1 MEVSDAA
8 AVIVASATT
17 FAVGLLLWAAIALI
31 GAVRDLR
38 GAVVQ
43 LREEALP
50 VVAAMRRT
58 VDEAGA
64 ELDRVD
70 SLLGAAESVSATV
83 DSASRL
89 AYSAFSSPV
98 IKALAFANGTG
109 KAARRLK
116 SGANGKAG

>member
-8 AVIVASATT
+8 AVIVASAAA
-17 FAVGLLLWAAIALI
+17 FAVAMLLWASVALV

-38 GAVVQ
+38 AAVVQ

-50 VVAAMRRT
+50 VVAAMRST
-58 VDEAGA
+58 VAEASS

-70 SLLGAAESVSATV
+70 SLLGAAETVSATV
-83 DSASRL
+83 DSASKL
-89 AYSAFSSPV
+89 AYSAFSTPV

-109 KAARRLK
+109 KAAKKL
-116 SGANGKAG
+116 KAGNKR

>member
-1 MEVSDAA
+1 MEVGDAA
-8 AVIVASATT
+8 AVIVASAAT
-17 FAVGLLLWAAIALI
+17 FAVGLLLWAAVVLV

-38 GAVVQ
+38 AAVVQ

-70 SLLGAAESVSATV
+70 SLLGAAETVSATV
-83 DSASRL
+83 DSASKL

-109 KAARRLK
+109 KAAKRLK
-116 SGANGKAG
+116 AGSGRR

>member
-1 MEVSDAA
+1 MEVADAA
-8 AVIVASATT
+8 AVVLAAASGFGLA
-17 FAVGLLLWAAIALI
+17 LLLWACVSLL

-38 GAVVQ
+38 AAVVE
-43 LREEALP
+43 LRDEALP
-50 VVAAMRRT
+50 VVASMRRT
-58 VDEAGA
+58 LDEAEV

-83 DSASRL
+83 DSASKL

-109 KAARRLK
+109 KAAKRLRAGARR
-116 SGANGKAG
+116 

>member
-1 MEVSDAA
+1 MEIGDAA
-8 AVIVASATT
+8 ALVIASTAT
-17 FAVGLLLWAAIALI
+17 FAVALLLWACVSLV

-38 GAVVQ
+38 SAVRQ

-50 VVAAMRRT
+50 VIASMQATVAA
-58 VDEAGA
+58 AGE

-70 SLLGAAESVSATV
+70 TLLGAAETVSATV
-83 DSASRL
+83 EGASKL

-98 IKALAFANGTG
+98 IKAVAFANGTG

-116 SGANGKAG
+116 AGGGERG